1 MNLNNLNWVTVLLL
15 VLNLT
20 EITQLSYWI
29 VFAPTILW
37 AVLLAAV
44 IIFTIGYMIKHE
56 MSIKEFN
63 NLMEENKKNK

>member
-44 IIFTIGYMIKHE
+44 IILTIGYMIKHE